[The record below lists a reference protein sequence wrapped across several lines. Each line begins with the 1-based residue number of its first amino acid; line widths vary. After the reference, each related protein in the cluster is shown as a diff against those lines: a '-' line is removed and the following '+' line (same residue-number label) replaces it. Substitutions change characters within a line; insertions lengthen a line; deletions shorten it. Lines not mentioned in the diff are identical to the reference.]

1 MQQQQMQQVQQQQQ
15 QMQSSNAA
23 AANVAAMI
31 LIAHNAV
38 HRGHE
43 GEGQG
48 GPAAAG
54 PGYVALAH

>member
-1 MQQQQMQQVQQQQQ
+1 MQQQQQQMQ

-38 HRGHE
+38 HRGRE

-48 GPAAAG
+48 GREDQQQQG
-54 PGYVALAH
+54 LGTWL

>member
-1 MQQQQMQQVQQQQQ
+1 
-15 QMQSSNAA
+15 
-23 AANVAAMI
+23 MI
-31 LIAHNAV
+31 LITHNAV
-38 HRGHE
+38 HRGRE

>member
-1 MQQQQMQQVQQQQQ
+1 MHQHQ

-23 AANVAAMI
+23 ANVAAMSSLI
-31 LIAHNAV
+31 LIAHNAA
-38 HRGHE
+38 HRGRG

-54 PGYVALAH
+54 PGYVALVH